1 MGHKENRID
10 NDGIIIINLIT
21 YKQSAVGNA
30 QAEAIRRLKI
40 QRILSILKT
49 WIRRT

>member
-10 NDGIIIINLIT
+10 NEGIIIINLIT

-40 QRILSILKT
+40 
-49 WIRRT
+49 